1 MKNINNYKSFN
12 EDLGDVWKSTEKMI
26 NDFKFNYAIEV
37 LEDILKEYETDEF
50 WSSIGINKE
59 KSKSDILVAEYSVH
73 QIISKKIKELKSKN
87 Q

>member
-12 EDLGDVWKSTEKMI
+12 EDLGDVWKNSEKMI

-50 WSSIGINKE
+50 WNSIGINKE
-59 KSKSDILVAEYSVH
+59 KNKSDILVAEYSVH
-73 QIISKKIKELKSKN
+73 QIISKKIKELKSKS